1 MALGAAVFAAA
12 AVGVPGPAHG
22 GAAIQLP
29 VRRPPVARSDPLEL
43 LGTTRPGETVSHAPG
58 PVDDREIVHVGLAPD
73 GTVVSVKVDQILTV
87 SGVGDFE
94 MRVLGPVDDVDAPA
108 EQSPQPGLRRQTV
121 TWQGFSPGAKTLR
134 STLTLQAAFERNR
147 LPLAVTVAD
156 DAVTLRNG
164 TTLPAAF
171 AVGTPDAAA
180 VSRLAE
186 GVRGRLAA
194 GLVPVA
200 GEDGLP
206 SSLDSRTPVG
216 EERVYVTVPVHV
228 TGTVGNVSIDVVV
241 ADTPIVVPVSAPLP
255 ARAPAAG
262 GGVVHLRIAG
272 ALPTLPP
279 GAGLR
284 EVQTALAQAA
294 RLVDLDA
301 FVGVTVAGPSTTV
314 YEYGPAPKAATPP
327 PPPPDRPADR
337 ATLAWSAVAA
347 MALAALGRSIWLRS

>member
-1 MALGAAVFAAA
+1 VAVFAAVFAAA

-58 PVDDREIVHVGLAPD
+58 PVDDHEIVHVGLAPD
-73 GTVVSVKVDQILTV
+73 GTVVSVKVDQTLTV

-121 TWQGFSPGAKTLR
+121 TWQGFSPGTKTLR

-186 GVRGRLAA
+186 GVRARLAA

-228 TGTVGNVSIDVVV
+228 TGTVGDVPIDVVV
-241 ADTPIVVPVSAPLP
+241 ADTPIVVPLSSP
-255 ARAPAAG
+255 APAPATG
-262 GGVVHLRIAG
+262 GGVVHLRVAG
-272 ALPTLPP
+272 TLPALAP

-301 FVGVTVAGPSTTV
+301 FVGVTVAGPSTAV
-314 YEYGPAPKAATPP
+314 YEYGPAPKATAPP
-327 PPPPDRPADR
+327 LPPPDRPADR
-337 ATLAWSAVAA
+337 AALAWSAVAA